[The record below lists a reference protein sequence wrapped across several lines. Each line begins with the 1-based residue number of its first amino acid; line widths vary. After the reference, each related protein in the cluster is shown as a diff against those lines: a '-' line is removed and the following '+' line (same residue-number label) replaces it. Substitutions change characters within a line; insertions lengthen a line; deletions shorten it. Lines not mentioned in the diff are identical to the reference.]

1 MPNPLWTCD
10 ERLGG
15 TRLGKVRF
23 SAAGDNPAAA
33 STNAN
38 QNVVRR
44 IEAHMILNLS
54 FGRKPNTARIISQ
67 HRITDACPAFE
78 GLSLPD

>member
-23 SAAGDNPAAA
+23 SAAGDKPAAA
-33 STNAN
+33 RINAN
-38 QNVVRR
+38 QKALRG
-44 IEAHMILNLS
+44 IEAHMILKPLLLS
-54 FGRKPNTARIISQ
+54 KAQRSPYNIAAPH
-67 HRITDACPAFE
+67 HRLVPGC
-78 GLSLPD
+78 